1 MPDMQDFLITSMTSA
16 NVNVPRFR
24 IECQITDSQTGA
36 VLQDLT
42 GANAIVFPTDL
53 GAIFPTA
60 AEKREFIDTL
70 AHYLVRK
77 KAGLN

>member
-1 MPDMQDFLITSMTSA
+1 MADLQNFSITPLA
-16 NVNVPRFR
+16 NASVNVPRFR
-24 IECQITDSQTGA
+24 IECTITDSQTGE
-36 VLQDLT
+36 VLQDFT

-53 GAIFPTA
+53 GSIFPTP
-60 AEKREFIDTL
+60 AEKREFIDQL

>member
-1 MPDMQDFLITSMTSA
+1 MPDLQNFSITALTNA
-16 NVNVPRFR
+16 TVNVPRFR

-42 GANAIVFPTDL
+42 GANAIIFPTDL
-53 GAIFPTA
+53 GTILPTA
-60 AEKREFIDTL
+60 QEKRDFVDHL

-77 KAGLN
+77 KAGL

>member
-1 MPDMQDFLITSMTSA
+1 MPDLQSFSITPLA
-16 NVNVPRFR
+16 NASVNVPRFR

-42 GANAIVFPTDL
+42 GANAINFPTDL
-53 GAIFPTA
+53 PTLFPTT
-60 AEKREFIDTL
+60 AERREFIDQL

-77 KAGLN
+77 KANL